1 MELLKFRAV
10 YIKII
15 VKNTSADLRHCGPP
29 LTGATRLLLPG
40 SSCQLSALV
49 QPAPAKS
56 ASPPLCEHSTR
67 AAASSLSAHKGP
79 FSSFSPPAQ
88 SSFCR
93 LCAAFPSTPN
103 SPKYSSDVLVG
114 GEHSCSAS
122 FHSGAASGG
131 NFTELCKVVAAP
143 QEHTAMTAVV
153 ISVSWGWFPWWG
165 ARPSKARKM
174 RTPICH

>member
-15 VKNTSADLRHCGPP
+15 VKNTSADLRHCDPP

-103 SPKYSSDVLVG
+103 HLNIPLM
-114 GEHSCSAS
+114 C
-122 FHSGAASGG
+122 
-131 NFTELCKVVAAP
+131 
-143 QEHTAMTAVV
+143 
-153 ISVSWGWFPWWG
+153 WWG
-165 ARPSKARKM
+165 VSTAAQPVSTVGLRLEATSRSFAKS
-174 RTPICH
+174 